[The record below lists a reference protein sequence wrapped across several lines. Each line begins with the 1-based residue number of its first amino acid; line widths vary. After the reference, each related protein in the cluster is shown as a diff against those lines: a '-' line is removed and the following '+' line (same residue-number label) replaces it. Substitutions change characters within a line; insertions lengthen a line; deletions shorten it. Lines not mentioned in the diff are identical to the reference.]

1 MIFRISIEEVEYIAH
16 RSAKNMMTWDEPI
29 PEFSTRFPNVL
40 ESCLAVPFQAFNRN
54 DLYRTLAKKTAI
66 LFYLMIKNH
75 PFQNGN
81 KRLAVT
87 TMIMFL
93 RKNGKWL
100 SVDNQEFYNFA
111 VWVASSPAEF
121 REEILAA
128 TEKFIRK
135 NLVNKK

>member
-1 MIFRISIEEVEYIAH
+1 
-16 RSAKNMMTWDEPI
+16 
-29 PEFSTRFPNVL
+29 
-40 ESCLAVPFQAFNRN
+40 
-54 DLYRTLAKKTAI
+54 

-75 PFQNGN
+75 PFENGN

-87 TMIMFL
+87 TLLMFL

-100 SVDNQEFYNFA
+100 TVDNQELYNFA

-128 TEKFIRK
+128 TEKFVKK